1 MTKTFM
7 TAAFATL
14 ALAACDRPQGVGFG
28 PESYASNPGGGPQ
41 AASVEFE
48 MAGLEPFPNYK
59 FTTNGAN
66 SPADALTAGGGSTLR
81 SADRNLSVVVESRTY
96 LMRQVTLD
104 DKVYVVAEGSGP
116 VATLPT
122 VIRARSGCLV
132 DSNPLRSGDA
142 TIYTLNCR

>member
-66 SPADALTAGGGSTLR
+66 SPADALTAGGCWLL
-81 SADRNLSVVVESRTY
+81 AANLPTI
-96 LMRQVTLD
+96 RQVTLD
-104 DKVYVVAEGSGP
+104 DKVYVVAEGGGP